1 MKLSNDSPFLA
12 SLGSL
17 DNVKPSEV
25 PTQIDVLNSVSTE
38 GTSVADSP
46 TPTVP
51 TKGYFWHN
59 MVTTTSTLVYFKLIL
74 MLDNI
79 TFSEF

>member
-1 MKLSNDSPFLA
+1 MKLFDDSPFLA
-12 SLGSL
+12 AFGSL

-25 PTQIDVLNSVSTE
+25 PTQIDVLNSVS

-46 TPTVP
+46 TPTIP

-59 MVTTTSTLVYFKLIL
+59 MVTTTSRLVYFKLIL

-79 TFSEF
+79 TFF